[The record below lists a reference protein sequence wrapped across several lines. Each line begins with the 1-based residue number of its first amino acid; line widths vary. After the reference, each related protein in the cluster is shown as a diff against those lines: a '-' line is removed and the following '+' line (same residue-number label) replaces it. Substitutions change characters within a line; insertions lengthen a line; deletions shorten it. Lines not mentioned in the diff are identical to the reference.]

1 MAKYSNNH
9 VEDLEKELA
18 GYEPTPVQE
27 QQLPTQDPEEASF
40 KKRYGDLRR
49 HLQSVQSNKDQE
61 IEALKEQ
68 LEDAT
73 RQQIKFPKTDEEVEA
88 WSSRY
93 PEVAKIIDT
102 IARKRANEAL
112 EIGEKKIKNLE
123 QMEADIK
130 REKAEQE
137 LRSLHPDFDKI
148 RATKSFHEW
157 VAEQPQWVQDALY
170 KNSTD
175 ARAAARAIDLY
186 KVDNGIKKQRPSNGA
201 AQAVGRTSANAPSGN
216 QARFSESM
224 ISKMSDAEYEKNEAA
239 IMEAMRKG
247 QFVYDLS
254 GAAR

>member
-9 VEDLEKELA
+9 VEDLEKELE

-27 QQLPTQDPEEASF
+27 QQLPTQDPEESSF

-73 RQQIKFPKTDEEVEA
+73 RTQIKFPKTDEEVEA
-88 WSSRY
+88 WSERY

-137 LRSLHPDFDKI
+137 LRALHPDFDKI
-148 RATKSFHEW
+148 RATKAFHDW
-157 VAEQPQWVQDALY
+157 VGVQPQWVQDALY

-175 ARAAARAIDLY
+175 ARAASRAIDLY
-186 KVDNGIKKQRPSNGA
+186 KVDNGIKKRQSNGA
-201 AQAVGRTSANAPSGN
+201 AQSVGRTSASAPSGGT
-216 QARFSESM
+216 QARFSESQ

-239 IMEAMRKG
+239 IMESMRKG
-247 QFVYDLS
+247 QFLYDVS